1 MKELLLVKVRS
12 IVNSKHTKFSCPSIE
27 AVERTVNPFLEE
39 DYVAGEGFS
48 LHDELTMGLAI
59 DSEVEEI
66 FQTAPLEAWSPG
78 RCALCLVP
86 LLLCLVPLLLC
97 AEYKHLLLCSQGC
110 GEPGRC
116 GACLGGWRTVPRQR
130 AAAAIPDTTK
140 RSA

>member
-39 DYVAGEGFS
+39 GYVAGEGFS

-78 RCALCLVP
+78 RCAKPRPP
-86 LLLCLVPLLLC
+86 L
-97 AEYKHLLLCSQGC
+97 
-110 GEPGRC
+110 
-116 GACLGGWRTVPRQR
+116 TVPRPPLTVR
-130 AAAAIPDTTK
+130 
-140 RSA
+140 